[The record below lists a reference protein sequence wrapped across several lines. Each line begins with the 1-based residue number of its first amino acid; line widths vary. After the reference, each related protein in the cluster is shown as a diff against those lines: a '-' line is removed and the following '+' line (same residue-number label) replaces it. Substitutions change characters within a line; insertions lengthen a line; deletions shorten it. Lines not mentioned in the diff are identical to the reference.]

1 MKLKRQVSYR
11 PELVDEGIELS
22 VRHLKQ
28 YFSFGHGRNAFKTK
42 AVHDV
47 SFDIKKGECFGLV
60 GESGCGK
67 TTTGRSLIKLYHI
80 TSGSIYF
87 EGYRISAGRRWNDKE
102 IKWSR
107 IKGRNKIK
115 ELRHEY
121 DAKIAE
127 EADAAKKKELA
138 KQRDEEIKAIQVRVK
153 EIKKEQKEAIAQI
166 KYDNKHCDKKLMS
179 KMQMIFQDPVDSLDP
194 RMTVEDIIQE
204 GLRIQGEHNR
214 YANSKK
220 VAEVLERVGLI
231 PEYAS
236 RYPHEFS
243 GGQRQRIGIA
253 RALIMK
259 PQFLICDEPISA
271 LDVSIRA
278 QIINLLNDLKE
289 EMGLTIM
296 FIAHDLSVVKYFC
309 DRIGVMYFGQLVEL
323 ATSDELFKHPLHP
336 YTNALLSAIPKPDP
350 ISEKKRQRIVY
361 KPQEVHDYSVEKPEL
376 TEIVPGH
383 WVLANKPELEKYKET
398 IAKLDKEA
406 AKQKK
411 NSKEADALSAK
422 EEKAR
427 QAAEAKKAEE
437 QKKAIEAALLAQEE
451 ARKAEEAKKVEK
463 PQEAKPAEEDSK
475 ESKKEAKA
483 KAKEEAKKA
492 KLEAK
497 EAKKAEKAALKEAKK
512 DKPSKE
518 EKAQKAA
525 QEAKAEEEARK
536 AEEEKARKEA
546 EANRKQREKE
556 AKERAELKA
565 RRQELLK
572 EVRKPHRTGKEDIPA
587 MFKGQSKK
595 DEPSVT
601 EKEMISQLRRYRP
614 EDDQPALFK
623 EREPDYYDTL
633 PMFRDKQEPKVEIIV
648 EPAPVVKPVEEEV
661 NAPKLKSQKGLF
673 VYETK
678 EGKFAI
684 KQTGEE
690 KLVGEFHS
698 EDEALKYAKA
708 LKRVNGV
715 AVKVRGKDNR
725 IYAL

>member
-1 MKLKRQVSYR
+1 MKLKRQVTYR

-67 TTTGRSLIKLYHI
+67 TTTGRSLIRLYNI

-107 IKGRNKIK
+107 IKGNNKIK

-121 DAKIAE
+121 ANKIAE
-127 EADAAKKKELA
+127 EKDETKKKELA
-138 KQRDEEIKAIQVRVK
+138 TQRDQQIK
-153 EIKKEQKEAIAQI
+153 EIHEHIVNTRKEQKEAIAQI
-166 KYDNKHCDKKLMS
+166 KYDNKHVDRKLMS

-204 GLRIQGEHNR
+204 GLRIQGEHNK

-220 VAEVLERVGLI
+220 VADVLERVGLI

-253 RALIMK
+253 RALIMN

-376 TEIVPGH
+376 VEIVPGH
-383 WVLANKPELEKYKET
+383 WVLANKPELEKYREKIAELDKAEKKNKKAAVSAEKVPSKKEE
-398 IAKLDKEA
+398 AKLAKEKEA
-406 AKQKK
+406 QRQAI
-411 NSKEADALSAK
+411 EDALK
-422 EEKAR
+422 
-427 QAAEAKKAEE
+427 
-437 QKKAIEAALLAQEE
+437 AQEE
-451 ARKAEEAKKVEK
+451 ARKAEEAKAAPVE
-463 PQEAKPAEEDSK
+463 E
-475 ESKKEAKA
+475 KKEEEPKVDKKA
-483 KAKEEAKKA
+483 EKAQQKADKKAEKEAKKA
-492 KLEAK
+492 AKL
-497 EAKKAEKAALKEAKK
+497 EAKKAEKEAKK
-512 DKPSKE
+512 AKKEEAKAAPKEEKKSEPVKPEKKAKAVKEEKKPEPKKAKNAEPVEDKKLSKKE
-518 EKAQKAA
+518 EKALAEK
-525 QEAKAEEEARK
+525 AKAKKEQASYEAYLADK
-536 AEEEKARKEA
+536 AQWEKKVQQEREKARKE
-546 EANRKQREKE
+546 RED
-556 AKERAELKA
+556 ERA
-565 RRQELLK
+565 
-572 EVRKPHRTGKEDIPA
+572 
-587 MFKGQSKK
+587 KGNV
-595 DEPSVT
+595 DLP
-601 EKEMISQLRRYRP
+601 
-614 EDDQPALFK
+614 DLFK
-623 EREPDYYDTL
+623 ENQP
-633 PMFRDKQEPKVEIIV
+633 
-648 EPAPVVKPVEEEV
+648 
-661 NAPKLKSQKGLF
+661 QK
-673 VYETK
+673 
-678 EGKFAI
+678 
-684 KQTGEE
+684 
-690 KLVGEFHS
+690 
-698 EDEALKYAKA
+698 EDEDEVDEDLPL
-708 LKRVNGV
+708 LKR
-715 AVKVRGKDNR
+715 R
-725 IYAL
+725 